1 MRARARRVSSSV
13 LSCRKRGPATSA
25 EPTYV
30 ARLAMLA
37 MSSGLRWM
45 KGILMA
51 ARGGCTPT
59 VSGQPQLEG

>member
-1 MRARARRVSSSV
+1 MARR
-13 LSCRKRGPATSA
+13 
-25 EPTYV
+25 
-30 ARLAMLA
+30 AMLA

-59 VSGQPQLEG
+59 VSGQPQQKDSGGQDGDNGRTTHVSR